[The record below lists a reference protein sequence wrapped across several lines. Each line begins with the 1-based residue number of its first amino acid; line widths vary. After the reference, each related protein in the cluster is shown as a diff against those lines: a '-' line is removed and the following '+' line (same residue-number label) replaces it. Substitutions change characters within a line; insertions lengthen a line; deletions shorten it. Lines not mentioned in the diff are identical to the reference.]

1 MLYYLDVD
9 SNEKMAVMHHT
20 LTHAPSN
27 NRTSHASRAL
37 AHITCNLIWTRIQ
50 EGIEVSRHQGKDI
63 QSINQASSLGRFP
76 ISQDQSQG
84 LEPEFGRDKMSSLWW
99 NIVTL
104 VNKILY
110 SQLIEHISIINYFN
124 SSSLILHYLHLLFV
138 LVSLPFF
145 YEFSS
150 FIIRVVRCT
159 DHEVGRMDTISSFTI
174 WWNLKT
180 NDGWVCSCYQRHQ
193 RGYKTTSAKKPHNLL
208 RYRHVSLPSYK
219 SINEAQIEF
228 HPHLSTWAN
237 PFVTLVTLHSTS
249 DIFLETLLGISKHFR
264 YLCAIGNLNGFINY
278 GIERHN
284 C

>member
-1 MLYYLDVD
+1 M
-9 SNEKMAVMHHT
+9 
-20 LTHAPSN
+20 
-27 NRTSHASRAL
+27 
-37 AHITCNLIWTRIQ
+37 
-50 EGIEVSRHQGKDI
+50 
-63 QSINQASSLGRFP
+63 
-76 ISQDQSQG
+76 
-84 LEPEFGRDKMSSLWW
+84 
-99 NIVTL
+99 
-104 VNKILY
+104 
-110 SQLIEHISIINYFN
+110 
-124 SSSLILHYLHLLFV
+124 

-228 HPHLSTWAN
+228 HPHLSAWVMRDHAIIMFSCMLAMYN
-237 PFVTLVTLHSTS
+237 FLVSYIHLQGIPVQLICKTR
-249 DIFLETLLGISKHFR
+249 IF
-264 YLCAIGNLNGFINY
+264 
-278 GIERHN
+278 
-284 C
+284 